1 MTYGFPRFAVS
12 TVFCTN
18 DGGRL
23 EIKQPWLLSDHGD
36 SIENGLLSCRRCQR
50 SYAITNGILDVCD
63 ESVLDP
69 ESRHELKLRDK
80 QYSAVT
86 DEDGPAWWEGDE
98 MEKAEM
104 YPTIDSL
111 AADGSHSLLELGC
124 GDGRYTTALADRF
137 KWILAVDFSLAALRR
152 LQTRV
157 VGRSNIALVRADIST
172 LKLCPGSFDR
182 ALSTLVS
189 NLPTPE
195 HRRSMYTL
203 AGKAVRENGRF
214 VFSTH
219 NHGFWPRALGKKKS
233 ERYEAGGIF
242 RHNMTPKDC
251 KSEAGRFFQNVKAW
265 PIQIHLPLS
274 RRLKFPLYRTSR
286 ALEHVP
292 VLGSFGMIALCMAEK
307 PARQIRKELDFRMAG

>member
-1 MTYGFPRFAVS
+1 MTQGFPRFAIS
-12 TVFCTN
+12 TVYCTQ
-18 DGGRL
+18 DGGEL
-23 EIKQPWLLSDHGD
+23 ELNQPWLLDDQDD
-36 SIENGLLSCRRCQR
+36 SVENGLLVCSKCQR
-50 SYAITNGILDVCD
+50 SYSITDGILDVCD
-63 ESVLDP
+63 ETILDP

-80 QYSAVT
+80 QYGAAI

-104 YPTIDSL
+104 NPTIDSL
-111 AADGSHSLLELGC
+111 GANGSQSLLELGC

-137 KWILAVDFSLAALRR
+137 KWILAVDFSRAALQR
-152 LQTRV
+152 LQKRLA
-157 VGRSNIALVRADIST
+157 GHSNIALVRADIST
-172 LKLCPGSFDR
+172 LKLRPGSFDR

-195 HRRSMYTL
+195 HRKSMYTL

-233 ERYEAGGIF
+233 ERYESGGMF
-242 RHNMTPKDC
+242 RHNMTAGDC
-251 KSEAGRFFQNVKAW
+251 KSEAGCYFHDVTAW
-265 PIQIHLPLS
+265 PIQIRLPLS
-274 RRLKFPLYRTSR
+274 YRLRFPLYRTSR

-292 VLGSFGMIALCMAEK
+292 LLSSFGMITLCKAEK
-307 PARQIRKELDFRMAG
+307 PAA